1 MVEPERGCLRICMA
15 SDFFYPNVGG
25 VENHIYEL
33 GARLVARGHK
43 VVVLTRSYGATHGRS
58 GVRLL
63 RTGVKVYY
71 APVPAWW
78 RGTSLPTSV
87 CTLALVRAVL
97 VRERIDVVHTHQAGS
112 ALAHEA
118 AYAAQLLGVP
128 TVYTE
133 HSLMDLRSLSSIALN
148 MMMAFTLCDAAQVVC
163 VSHCAKEN
171 LVLRAGIDPDMV
183 SVIPNA
189 INAENFAPVKV
200 SEHEHAEHDKQ
211 EQDEQEHKQE
221 KQDEPEQEQQEQ
233 EEQQQQPDENMV
245 TVVLLSRLVYR
256 KGVDLAVAAIPR
268 LCRSDAKVRFVVG
281 GDGPKR
287 LALEEM
293 REREGLQER
302 VEMLGEVPHERVRAV
317 LARGDVFLNCSLTEG
332 FCIAVVEAAAAGLLV
347 VTTAVGGIPEV
358 LPRDML
364 LCAPPT
370 VDGVVAAVTRA
381 LAAVRAAPAPARQQH
396 RARQHARVARM
407 YNWADVARRT
417 ERVYARAL
425 APPRGPARGLARH
438 LARKARLG
446 WAAGPFWCALAL
458 LEALLLALCALLR
471 PRAAIDPAREVPR
484 SLLPHLCPEAVPTSP
499 PPPPIQ
505 VQGNPCAPATAVTTS
520 TTPSPTSTV
529 SSSQPKKREM

>member
-1 MVEPERGCLRICMA
+1 MA

-133 HSLMDLRSLSSIALN
+133 HSLMDLRTLSSIALN
-148 MMMAFTLCDAAQVVC
+148 MMMAFTLCDAAHVVC

-171 LVLRAGIDPDMV
+171 LVLRARIDPDSV

-189 INAENFAPVKV
+189 INAQDFAPVSSSSTTK
-200 SEHEHAEHDKQ
+200 S
-211 EQDEQEHKQE
+211 HKQ
-221 KQDEPEQEQQEQ
+221 QQQQQQQEQ
-233 EEQQQQPDENMV
+233 LEQCRGQEEKEKEKEEEDEEEEKTV

-256 KGVDLAVAAIPR
+256 KGVDLAVGAIPR
-268 LCRSDAKVRFVVG
+268 LCRAHPCLRFVVG

-293 REREGLQER
+293 REREALQER
-302 VEMLGEVPHERVRAV
+302 VAMLGEVPHDGVRAV
-317 LARGDVFLNCSLTEG
+317 LARGDIFLNCSLTEG
-332 FCIAVVEAAAAGLLV
+332 FCIAIVEAAAAGLLV

-358 LPRDML
+358 LPRDMV
-364 LCAPPT
+364 LCTPPT

-381 LAAVRAAPAPARQQH
+381 LAVVRATPPAAVPQH
-396 RARQHARVARM
+396 RAHQHARVARM
-407 YNWADVARRT
+407 YNWTDVARRT
-417 ERVYARAL
+417 ERVYARVL
-425 APPRGPARGLARH
+425 APARPPRSPLRH

-446 WAAGPFWCALAL
+446 WAAGPFWCAVGV
-458 LEALLLALCALLR
+458 LEYLLLALCALLLR
-471 PRAAIDPAREVPR
+471 PRAAIDPAREIPR
-484 SLLPHLCPEAVPTSP
+484 ARLADLCPSVSP
-499 PPPPIQ
+499 PPPDDEM
-505 VQGNPCAPATAVTTS
+505 QGNPCPPAT
-520 TTPSPTSTV
+520 
-529 SSSQPKKREM
+529 RM